1 MESLVPHSLSNTVLI
16 GKKSGNLAHS
26 FMAQLA
32 SAGERVH
39 IFDCAIRFNLFS
51 ITKFLN
57 DRPLVALHNI
67 EIQRAFTPY
76 QLLDSLSDLIAEDKD
91 PGIFPLIVF
100 LSPAKQF
107 FDKDVKQK
115 EREHLLSDLIF
126 KLEQIRAKG
135 FRFLIVESSRKDNPL
150 YNSYIE
156 RLYKRFGAIEKEKQ
170 RTELVNGQDNL
181 TLFSA
186 D

>member
-1 MESLVPHSLSNTVLI
+1 MDSPLPHSLSNTVLL
-16 GKKSGNLAHS
+16 GKKSRNLAHS

-32 SAGERVH
+32 SSGERIH
-39 IFDCAIRFNLFS
+39 IFDCAIRFNIFS
-51 ITKFLN
+51 ITQFLN

-76 QLLDSLSDLIAEDKD
+76 QLLDSLSDLITEDID
-91 PGIFPLIVF
+91 PHIFPLIVF

-107 FDKDVKQK
+107 FDKDVKPK
-115 EREHLLSDLIF
+115 EREHLLFDLIF
-126 KLEQIRAKG
+126 KLEKIHAKG

-156 RLYKRFGAIEKEKQ
+156 RLHKRFGAIEKAKE
-170 RTELVNGQDNL
+170 RMELDNGQDNL